1 MLETYISMDEVV
13 DRILSH
19 PDVKLTTKAYNM
31 LIQLGIKQDNRVES
45 RKLRQHIIKSKQKQ
59 KR

>member
-1 MLETYISMDEVV
+1 MEIYISVDEVV

-19 PDVKLTTKAYNM
+19 PDVKQTTRAYNM
-31 LIQLGIKQDNRVES
+31 LIQLGIKQDNSVES

>member
-1 MLETYISMDEVV
+1 METYISIDEIV

-19 PDVKLTTKAYNM
+19 PDVKQTTRAHNM